1 MAFRVLIVANGF
13 VQGAP
18 ESFPPDVRKLF
29 EQPHEVRVLVPTR
42 TGRLAWLTSDTGLAT
57 REASALVSDIL
68 ADMQRK
74 GIERPPS
81 GDVGDEN
88 QLLAIQ
94 DALVQFSADAVV
106 VVAHVRGQDSW
117 HERHVIERAREQL
130 GLPVHVVPITAN
142 GEVISP
148 PPSEALHGRGAS
160 TA

>member
-42 TGRLAWLTSDTGLAT
+42 TGRLAWLTSDRDPAT

-81 GDVGDEN
+81 GHVGDEN
-88 QLLAIQ
+88 QLLAIE
-94 DALVQFSADAVV
+94 DALVQFSADAIV

-117 HERHVIERAREQL
+117 HERHVIGRAREQL
-130 GLPVHVVPITAN
+130 GLPVYVVPITAK

-148 PPSEALHGRGAS
+148 PSSEALHGRGAS

>member
-42 TGRLAWLTSDTGLAT
+42 TGRLAWLTSDRDPAT
-57 REASALVSDIL
+57 REASGLVSDIL

-81 GDVGDEN
+81 GHVGDEN
-88 QLLAIQ
+88 QLLAIE
-94 DALVQFSADAVV
+94 DALVQFSADAIV

-130 GLPVHVVPITAN
+130 GLPVYVVPITAK

-148 PPSEALHGRGAS
+148 PSSEALHRRGAS